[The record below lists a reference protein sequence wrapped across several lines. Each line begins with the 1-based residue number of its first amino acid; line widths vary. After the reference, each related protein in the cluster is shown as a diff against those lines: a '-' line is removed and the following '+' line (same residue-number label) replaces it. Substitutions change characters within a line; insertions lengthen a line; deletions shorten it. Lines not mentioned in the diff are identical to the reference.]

1 VSDHIPVLIVTYA
14 RPQGLKNLLELSVN
28 SGVKN
33 FYVAIDGPKNSQVRN
48 LQSEMLEIISNF
60 ERLNSVK
67 VNLWAREENLGAAVS
82 VVTAIDWFFN
92 NESMG
97 IVLEDDLLPSPDF
110 YTFASSGLNFYQ
122 DDRSVWM
129 ISGSRMNPE
138 TTNFASNDWSFY
150 PMIWGW
156 AGWRYKWLEMR
167 QVFEEKDEKRLSKV
181 LNRRYNFWFIG
192 SSRAKK
198 GVIDAWDVPLAFAQW
213 SRRKMSVIP
222 PVNLVTNVGFDT
234 HATHTSGTN
243 FPLNHPTSKLSPLFT
258 FEHQPTSGSVQSYD
272 AILER
277 SLFRIRPHHMLLQFY
292 GPVLNRIGKR
302 NKNLGPLKSRLAKVS
317 IPN

>member
-1 VSDHIPVLIVTYA
+1 MSDNIPVLIVTYA
-14 RPQGLKNLLELSVN
+14 RPQGLKNLLELSMN

-33 FYVAIDGPKNSQVRN
+33 FYVAIDGPKNSRVQY
-48 LQSEMLEIISNF
+48 LQNEMRGIISNF
-60 ERLNSVK
+60 ERSNGVR
-67 VNLWAREENLGAAVS
+67 VNLWMREENLGAAVS
-82 VVTAIDWFFN
+82 VVTAIDWFFS
-92 NESMG
+92 NEPMG

-110 YTFASSGLNFYQ
+110 YTFASSGLNFYR
-122 DDRSVWM
+122 DNRNVWM

-138 TTNFASNDWSFY
+138 TTHPVSNDWSFY

-156 AGWRYKWLEMR
+156 AGWRDKWSEMR
-167 QVFEEKDEKRLSKV
+167 QVFEEKDIGRLSTV

-243 FPLNHPTSKLSPLFT
+243 FPLNHPTSKLSPLFA
-258 FEHQPTSGSVQSYD
+258 FEHQPDSRSAESYD

-277 SLFRIRPHHMLLQFY
+277 SLFRIRRHHMLLRFY
-292 GPVLNRIGKR
+292 GPVLNKIHKR
-302 NKNLGPLKSRLAKVS
+302 NKNLGNLNSRLGKVF
-317 IPN
+317 IPG